1 VAEPV
6 LEGLRG
12 VELVNSDFHQNREI
26 NTVWFDPALISIEE
40 MENALKDA
48 GTYLGTEIQ

>member
-6 LEGLRG
+6 LDGLRG
-12 VELVNSDFHQNREI
+12 VELVNSDSQNNKEI
-26 NTVWFDPALISIEE
+26 NIVWYDPALISIED

-48 GTYLGTEIQ
+48 GTYLGTER